1 MSEITIRDKIVE
13 ELKDKLDRVHAEKAE
28 CIRMNLQYAYQAL
41 HELQTKLEEEICFYE
56 A

>member
-1 MSEITIRDKIVE
+1 MSELTIRDNILA
-13 ELKDKLDRVHAEKAE
+13 ELRDKLDRVRAEKAE
-28 CIRMNLQYAYQAL
+28 CARMNLKYAYQAL